1 MKKKK
6 NSYRLKQVV
15 RVYIWTY
22 KENFKITKIDIEII
36 NKLDKLAILD
46 RLLFVP
52 NINSLYV
59 KVAIM

>member
-6 NSYRLKQVV
+6 NSYILKQVV
-15 RVYIWTY
+15 RVYIWKY
-22 KENFKITKIDIEII
+22 KKNFKITKIDIEII

>member
-36 NKLDKLAILD
+36 NKLD

>member
-22 KENFKITKIDIEII
+22 KENFKITKIDMEII

>member
-1 MKKKK
+1 MKEKK

>member
-46 RLLFVP
+46 RLFFVP

>member
-22 KENFKITKIDIEII
+22 KENFKITKIDIGII

>member
-15 RVYIWTY
+15 RVYIWKY
-22 KENFKITKIDIEII
+22 KKNFKITKIDIEII

>member
-52 NINSLYV
+52 NLNSLYV

>member
-1 MKKKK
+1 M
-6 NSYRLKQVV
+6 V
-15 RVYIWTY
+15 RVYIWKY
-22 KENFKITKIDIEII
+22 KKNFKITKIDIEII
-36 NKLDKLAILD
+36 NKLDKLAIQD

>member
-15 RVYIWTY
+15 CVYIWKY
-22 KENFKITKIDIEII
+22 KKNFKITKIDIEII

>member
-22 KENFKITKIDIEII
+22 KENFKITKIDIETI

-59 KVAIM
+59 KVTIM

>member
-15 RVYIWTY
+15 RVYIWKY
-22 KENFKITKIDIEII
+22 KKNFKITKIDIEII
-36 NKLDKLAILD
+36 NKLDKLAIQD

>member
-22 KENFKITKIDIEII
+22 KENFKITKVDIEII

>member
-22 KENFKITKIDIEII
+22 KENFKITKIDIETI

>member
-22 KENFKITKIDIEII
+22 KENFKITKIDMEII

-59 KVAIM
+59 KGAIM